1 MSYLEE
7 YDSIPM
13 ERAAEKVQLASRWIR
28 TDWQEFFKELREKRP
43 IFKTPAFTFVTL
55 FKDVQEVLSKEE
67 IFSVRLYRSKMDP
80 VVGGPF
86 MLSRDNT
93 EINWR
98 ERGIMQAMLQREE
111 LPAIREMSKEIA
123 EEALD
128 KFAVSGKIETVNE
141 LGRYVPVMMCG
152 EYFGFPGPDREA
164 MYRWSKAAQTNMF
177 KNLPNDPQ
185 IQQAAEKA
193 GEEMRTYLAELLKE
207 KKAEIAK
214 EAKEERR
221 KKRRESRRFRIKKL
235 LSKITHTEVPE
246 TASKSEEDDDLD
258 DTFTRLIETHFSD
271 EIHFDE
277 SRIISNMCGLLIGTV
292 ETTSQAIVQVIEQL
306 LLNPAIF
313 EGALKA
319 AKADDNETFDKY
331 VWEALRFNPINPLVF
346 RYCEEDYVLAAGT
359 ERETLISKGTMV
371 FACTSSAM
379 FDAKELPEPERFS
392 LERPDYHYMHFGYG
406 HHICLG
412 KYIGLVQIP
421 EVVKQV
427 ILRPGVR
434 LIPTP
439 EGKID
444 FKGGPFP
451 ESFVI
456 AYGDNMETQEKKV
469 LETFLNYRKAF
480 VKLQPEAAAPFFHEP
495 AMFMS
500 PQGFILMANEAEKL
514 GVFSQIMQ
522 NLKARNYKYTE
533 LKNLNIKQLSD
544 GMAMVNADGY
554 RYKTDGEELERYTLT
569 YTLRKVENDW
579 KIIVAILHDI
589 GTPPPYYAPLKL

>member
-1 MSYLEE
+1 MSFLEQ
-7 YDSIPM
+7 YDSISIDH
-13 ERAAEKVQLASRWIR
+13 AAEKVKLASGWIR
-28 TDWQEFFKELREKRP
+28 TDWREFFKELREKRP
-43 IFKTPAFTFVTL
+43 IFKTPAFTFVTQ
-55 FKDVQEVLSKEE
+55 FKDVQEVLSREE
-67 IFSVRLYRSKMDP
+67 IFSVRLYQSKMDP
-80 VVGGPF
+80 VVGGAF

-98 ERGIMQAMLQREE
+98 ERGIMQTMLQREE

-128 KFAVSGKIETVNE
+128 KFATTGKIEVINE

-152 EYFGFPGPDREA
+152 EYFGFPGPSREA

-185 IQQAAEKA
+185 IQAAAEKA
-193 GEEMRTYLAELLKE
+193 GTEMRAYLTELLQT
-207 KKAEIAK
+207 KKAQIAQ
-214 EAKEERR
+214 ESKEERR
-221 KKRRESRRFRIKKL
+221 QKLQASRKFRIKKF
-235 LSKITHTEVPE
+235 LSQILHSEMPE
-246 TASKSEEDDDLD
+246 NANQSSDHDHDLD

-292 ETTSQAIVQVIEQL
+292 ETTSQAIAQVIEQL

-319 AKADDNETFDKY
+319 AQADDNKTFDQY

-346 RYCEEDYVLAAGT
+346 RYCEQDYVLASGT
-359 ERETLISKGTMV
+359 ERETLIPKGTIV

-379 FDAKELPEPERFS
+379 FDEKELKDPESFS
-392 LERPDYHYMHFGYG
+392 LERPYYHYLHFGYG
-406 HHICLG
+406 HHECLG

-421 EVVKQV
+421 EVVKRV
-427 ILRPGVR
+427 ILRPNVR
-434 LIPTP
+434 LISDP

-456 AYGDNMETQEKKV
+456 AYGV
-469 LETFLNYRKAF
+469 
-480 VKLQPEAAAPFFHEP
+480 
-495 AMFMS
+495 
-500 PQGFILMANEAEKL
+500 
-514 GVFSQIMQ
+514 
-522 NLKARNYKYTE
+522 
-533 LKNLNIKQLSD
+533 
-544 GMAMVNADGY
+544 
-554 RYKTDGEELERYTLT
+554 
-569 YTLRKVENDW
+569 
-579 KIIVAILHDI
+579 
-589 GTPPPYYAPLKL
+589 